1 MKIAPIAALALAA
14 SLLSGSAAIA
24 APGGDGKGGPKDGP
38 KEGQKDGPKDDQK
51 DWSSHK
57 GNIPFIIGREAG
69 MKEAEFTGKP
79 ILFFYTATW

>member
-1 MKIAPIAALALAA
+1 MKLAKAVAAMALAVPFVLP
-14 SLLSGSAAIA
+14 GSALA
-24 APGGDGKGGPKDGP
+24 GGDGAKPGTKAPAGSG
-38 KEGQKDGPKDDQK
+38 ESEQK

-69 MKEAEFTGKP
+69 MKEVEFTGKP